1 MDSCDDSEEI
11 SPLGNSFGDAMLLFL
26 VTSVGVSGEYA
37 TGGGVGGLE
46 GCLCK
51 VGVTSCEWGYGLDG
65 VCLEDEGE

>member
-1 MDSCDDSEEI
+1 
-11 SPLGNSFGDAMLLFL
+11 
-26 VTSVGVSGEYA
+26 VGVNGEYA

-51 VGVTSCEWGYGLDG
+51 VGVTSCAWGCGLDG